1 MTEQHYLRKLQ
12 RHGTGRESHY
22 PPEVCE
28 ALGIDAGDDVDFVI
42 GPGNNVALRKPGT
55 SQQQVN
61 SPMDP
66 EKTITLFYSK
76 HGCIISGKRGCG
88 KTSLAKKFCQDHWR
102 IIYYDT
108 LGKYT
113 DGVFT
118 KDLQKFESFLAKVQH
133 GNFRII
139 YRPLHPERTI
149 DCEFDSIC
157 ELVNES
163 KNLTFLVE
171 HLDRYCDPSPSTSLP
186 LKELIRDGCDKRIK
200 LIGTTQKPQSVDKR
214 LINNAGQIYQL
225 VSLPTQSSPQLSEP
239 EGRQRN
245 PELEAALSDS
255 R

>member
-12 RHGTGRESHY
+12 KHGTGRESHY

-42 GPGNNVALRKPGT
+42 GPGNNVALRKSGT
-55 SQQQVN
+55 IQQQVN

-76 HGCIISGKRGCG
+76 HGRIISGRRGCG
-88 KTSLAKKFCQDHWR
+88 KTSLAKKFCQDRWR
-102 IIYYDT
+102 VIFYDT
-108 LGKYT
+108 LGEYKE
-113 DGVFT
+113 GVVFE
-118 KDLQKFESFLAKVQH
+118 DLQELKDFWAHVQH

-139 YRPLHPERTI
+139 YRPLHPERMF

-163 KNLTFLVE
+163 KNLIFLVE
-171 HLDRYCDPSPSTSLP
+171 NLDRHCEPSMSLP
-186 LKELIRDGCDKRIK
+186 LKELIRDGCDKQIE
-200 LIGTTQKPQSVDKR
+200 LIGTTQKPQAIDNQLTIDVEQ
-214 LINNAGQIYQL
+214 INLQ

-239 EGRQRN
+239 E
-245 PELEAALSDS
+245 
-255 R
+255 